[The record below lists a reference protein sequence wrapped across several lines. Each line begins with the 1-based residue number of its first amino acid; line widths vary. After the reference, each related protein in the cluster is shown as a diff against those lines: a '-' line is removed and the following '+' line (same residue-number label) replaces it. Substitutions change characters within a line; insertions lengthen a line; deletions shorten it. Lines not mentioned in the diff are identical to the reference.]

1 MFWMIFAVILIV
13 SYLIGSVNAAV
24 ILSKLIAHKD
34 VRDFGSGNAGMT
46 NVMRVMGFLPG
57 LLTFLFDSLKGAV
70 VCALAKFLV
79 FPYLYANLNFEFL
92 KPEYAVFYCA
102 ILCLIGHTFPVFFG
116 FKGGKGVATSL
127 GILFVCQYQ
136 TAIIG
141 FSLFLLVF
149 IISRIISLSSITACF
164 AVPFI
169 NIMFAKGDNTS
180 VLIQCLLMGAA
191 AGFVIFMHRANIV
204 RLIKGEEKKLIVNKK
219 GTK

>member
-1 MFWMIFAVILIV
+1 MFWTLFALSLVV
-13 SYLIGSVNAAV
+13 SYLIGSINAAV
-24 ILSKLIAHKD
+24 IISKLVAHKD

-57 LLTFLFDSLKGAV
+57 LLTFLFDGLKGAA
-70 VCALAKFLV
+70 VCALAKFVV
-79 FPYLYANLNFEFL
+79 FPYVYSNLGYEFL
-92 KPEYAVFYCA
+92 RPEYAVFYCA
-102 ILCLIGHTFPVFFG
+102 FLCLIGHIFPVFFG

-141 FSLFLLVF
+141 FSLFLIIF
-149 IISRIISLSSITACF
+149 IFSRIISLGSVCACA

-169 NIMFAKGDNTS
+169 NIIFAKGDNTS

-191 AGFVIFMHRANIV
+191 AGLVIFMHRSNIV

-219 GTK
+219 GAK